1 MDIEKE
7 LEEIFSD
14 PLLGVTYEEAKL
26 FDIPADMKRIMDKK
40 RESSDYVAQRK
51 NCEDF
56 DSYRHLFEKV
66 QKELSEGKR
75 SLMKVTKTADFVL
88 ENRFFVVGGML
99 VYLEHVGK
107 ITRDRGGKG
116 HNPDARTRCIYEN
129 GTESDILVQTL
140 RRAIYSD
147 GYGVTEP
154 QENIENNFFAATLAD
169 GDKATG
175 FVYVLRSLSPNPE
188 IANVENLY
196 KIGFTTNTVEERIAN
211 AEHEPTYL
219 MAPVQIMTTAQI
231 VNMNSFVF
239 ESLIHQFFNAV
250 QFHVKVYDDEGA
262 EHTPSEWYVAPL
274 EIIEK
279 VIEKIVDGSITQYSY
294 NAELQKLEKHV
305 VKKQSTFDV
314 SGLKVL
320 SLIIK
325 DVYFKEILAGTKT
338 IEYRELKQTTMNKY
352 TYVDEADGKRY
363 LRRYDAL
370 RLNVGYNKDR
380 DSALVEVTDITYDSD
395 TGFVEYHLGR
405 ILEYLHG

>member
-14 PLLGVTYEEAKL
+14 PLLGVTYDEAKL
-26 FDIPADMKRIMDKK
+26 FDIPADMKKVMDRKRLQPDHYAQKK
-40 RESSDYVAQRK
+40 DCV
-51 NCEDF
+51 DF
-56 DSYRHLFEKV
+56 NLFKPLFDKV
-66 QKELSEGKR
+66 QSELKEGKR
-75 SLMKVTKTADFVL
+75 SLMKISKTASL
-88 ENRFFVVGGML
+88 EVGRFYVVAGML
-99 VYLEHVGK
+99 VYLAEIGATK
-107 ITRDRGGKG
+107 KNRSSMLDG
-116 HNPDARTRCIYEN
+116 RTRCIYEN
-129 GTESDILVQTL
+129 GTENDILLETL
-140 RRAIYSD
+140 RRNVLHD
-147 GYGVTEP
+147 GYGVSEI
-154 QENIENNFFAATLAD
+154 QEETDSKYFVATLAD

-305 VKKQSTFDV
+305 VKKQSIFDV

-338 IEYRELKQTTMNKY
+338 IEYRELKQTTMNRY

-395 TGFVEYHLGR
+395 TSVVEYHLGR
-405 ILEYLHG
+405 ILEYIHG

>member
-14 PLLGVTYEEAKL
+14 PLLNVTEAEANL

-51 NCEDF
+51 KCEDF

-320 SLIIK
+320 SLVIK

-363 LRRYDAL
+363 LCRYDAL
-370 RLNVGYNKDR
+370 RLNVGYNKNR
-380 DSALVEVTDITYDSD
+380 DSALVEVTDITYDRD
-395 TGFVEYHLGR
+395 AGVVEYHLGR
-405 ILEYLHG
+405 ILEYVHG

>member
-14 PLLGVTYEEAKL
+14 PLLGVTYDEAKL
-26 FDIPADMKRIMDKK
+26 FDIPADMKKVMERKRLQPDHYAQKK
-40 RESSDYVAQRK
+40 D
-51 NCEDF
+51 CEDF
-56 DSYRHLFEKV
+56 NLFKPLFDRV
-66 QKELSEGKR
+66 QGELKEGKR
-75 SLMKVTKTADFVL
+75 SLMKISKTASL
-88 ENRFFVVGGML
+88 EVGRFYVVAGML
-99 VYLEHVGK
+99 VYLAEIGATK
-107 ITRDRGGKG
+107 KNRSSMLDG
-116 HNPDARTRCIYEN
+116 RTRCIYEN
-129 GTESDILVQTL
+129 GTENDILLETL
-140 RRAIYSD
+140 RRNVLHD
-147 GYGVTEP
+147 GYGVSEL
-154 QENIENNFFAATLAD
+154 QEDVDGKYFAATLAD

-188 IANVENLY
+188 ITNVQNLY

-239 ESLIHQFFNAV
+239 ESLIHQFFSAV
-250 QFHVKVYDDEGA
+250 QFYVKVYDDEGA

-325 DVYFKEILAGTKT
+325 DVYFREILAGTKT
-338 IEYRELKQTTMNKY
+338 IEYRELKQTTMNRY

-380 DSALVEVTDITYDSD
+380 DSALVEVTDITYDID
-395 TGFVEYHLGR
+395 TSVVEYHLGR
-405 ILEYLHG
+405 ILEYVNG

>member
-14 PLLGVTYEEAKL
+14 PLLGVTYDEAKL
-26 FDIPADMKRIMDKK
+26 FDIPADMKKVMEKK
-40 RESSDYVAQRK
+40 RLQPDHYAQK
-51 NCEDF
+51 KECVDF
-56 DSYRHLFEKV
+56 HLFKPLFDKV
-66 QKELSEGKR
+66 QSELKEGKR
-75 SLMKVTKTADFVL
+75 SLMKTSKTASL
-88 ENRFFVVGGML
+88 EAGRFYVVGGML
-99 VYLEHVGK
+99 VYLAEIGVTKKNRSSMLDG
-107 ITRDRGGKG
+107 
-116 HNPDARTRCIYEN
+116 RTRCIYEN
-129 GTESDILVQTL
+129 GTENDILLETL
-140 RRAIYSD
+140 RRNVLHD
-147 GYGVTEP
+147 GYGVSEL
-154 QENIENNFFAATLAD
+154 QENIDEKFFSTELAE

-175 FVYVLRSLSPNPE
+175 FVYVLRSLSPNPD

-196 KIGFTTNTVEERIAN
+196 KIGFTTNTVEERIVN

-231 VNMNSFVF
+231 VNMNSHVF
-239 ESLIHQFFNAV
+239 EGLIHQFFSAV
-250 QFHVKVYDDEGA
+250 QFQVKVYDDEGE
-262 EHTPSEWYVAPL
+262 EHLPSEWYVAPL

-279 VIEKIVDGSITQYSY
+279 VIEKIVDGNITQYSY
-294 NAELQKLEKHV
+294 NAELQKLEKHI

-370 RLNVGYNKDR
+370 RLCVGYNKNR
-380 DSALVEVTDITYDSD
+380 DSALVEVTDIRYDSD
-395 TGFVEYHLGR
+395 SGNVEYHLGR
-405 ILEYLHG
+405 ILELL

>member
-7 LEEIFSD
+7 LEEIFND
-14 PLLGVTYEEAKL
+14 PLLGVTYDEAKL
-26 FDIPADMKRIMDKK
+26 FDIPADMKKVMEKK
-40 RESSDYVAQRK
+40 RLQPDHYAQK
-51 NCEDF
+51 KACEDF
-56 DSYRHLFEKV
+56 HLFKPLFNKV
-66 QKELSEGKR
+66 QSELKEGKR
-75 SLMKVTKTADFVL
+75 SLMKTSKTASL
-88 ENRFFVVGGML
+88 EAGRFYVVGGML
-99 VYLEHVGK
+99 VYLAEIGVTKKNRSSMLDG
-107 ITRDRGGKG
+107 
-116 HNPDARTRCIYEN
+116 RTRCIYEN
-129 GTESDILVQTL
+129 GTENDILLETL
-140 RRAIYSD
+140 RRNVLHD
-147 GYGVTEP
+147 GYGVSEL
-154 QENIENNFFAATLAD
+154 QENIDEKFFSTELAE

-175 FVYVLRSLSPNPE
+175 FVYVLRSLSPNPD

-196 KIGFTTNTVEERIAN
+196 KIGFTTNTVEERIVN

-231 VNMNSFVF
+231 VNMNSHVF
-239 ESLIHQFFNAV
+239 EGLIHQFFSAV
-250 QFHVKVYDDEGA
+250 QFHVKVYDDEGE
-262 EHTPSEWYVAPL
+262 EHIPSEWYVAPL

-294 NAELQKLEKHV
+294 NAELQKLEKHII
-305 VKKQSTFDV
+305 KKQSLFDV

-370 RLNVGYNKDR
+370 RLCVGYNKNR
-380 DSALVEVTDITYDSD
+380 DSALVEVTDIRYDSD
-395 TGFVEYHLGR
+395 SGNVEYHLGR
-405 ILEYLHG
+405 ILELL

>member
-14 PLLGVTYEEAKL
+14 PLLGVTYDEAKL
-26 FDIPADMKRIMDKK
+26 FDIPADIKKVMEKK
-40 RESSDYVAQRK
+40 RLQPDHYAQK
-51 NCEDF
+51 KACEDF
-56 DSYRHLFEKV
+56 HLFKPLFDKV
-66 QKELSEGKR
+66 QSELKEGKR
-75 SLMKVTKTADFVL
+75 SLLRIGKTSSMKKGSFY
-88 ENRFFVVGGML
+88 VVSGQL
-99 VYLEHVGK
+99 VYLAEVGDTMK
-107 ITRDRGGKG
+107 AANGLK
-116 HNPDARTRCIYEN
+116 DARTRTIYDN
-129 GTESDILVQTL
+129 GTESDILLQTL
-140 RRAIYSD
+140 RVNVLND
-147 GYGVTEP
+147 GYGVSEL
-154 QENIENNFFAATLAD
+154 QENVDKKFFSKELAE

-196 KIGFTTNTVEERIAN
+196 KIGFTTNAVEERIAN

-231 VNMNSFVF
+231 VNMNSHVF
-239 ESLIHQFFNAV
+239 EGLIHQFFTAV
-250 QFHVKVYDDEGA
+250 QFHVKVYDDEGT
-262 EHTPSEWYVAPL
+262 EHVPSEWYVAPI

-325 DVYFKEILAGTKT
+325 EVYFKEILNGTKT

-395 TGFVEYHLGR
+395 KGWVEYHLGR
-405 ILEYLHG
+405 ILEHLN